1 MVRSLLLVALA
12 AAGSNGFSSTPHL
25 GHPSAKPSIRPA
37 MRLQYAALEDPM
49 SKADSTKSGCPFL
62 IQKYEFRTFDVPAL
76 FGADSRPII
85 LFDKNC
91 PISSRLLSKVL
102 KYGNIRYAPLQSTVG
117 DLLLMRMSDEVRD
130 EVVGKTATVID
141 KEDVYKSIVVCDA
154 SRTYVKSSAMLE
166 IMRILTR
173 ASADDDTSEIKVK
186 PSKRFKLMQYLAL
199 ISYIVPNRLR
209 DRIYDSVTKRKRWFG
224 TSTSIDIQDDRF
236 VKDAS
241 LTGGEQP
248 TTNLFQS
255 DNPPTRG
262 SRVKIVHPQSSS
274 PSITYDEEF
283 PNGLCLVGGIGT
295 ISTVDLPMRIV
306 MRVERDSLGVKSGDE
321 GIIAWVKPEEVAML

>member
-1 MVRSLLLVALA
+1 M
-12 AAGSNGFSSTPHL
+12 
-25 GHPSAKPSIRPA
+25 
-37 MRLQYAALEDPM
+37 
-49 SKADSTKSGCPFL
+49 
-62 IQKYEFRTFDVPAL
+62 
-76 FGADSRPII
+76 
-85 LFDKNC
+85 
-91 PISSRLLSKVL
+91 
-102 KYGNIRYAPLQSTVG
+102 G